1 MLKYLYCLVMKKAS
15 FINCSFYGAFA
26 TLRESLLKRE
36 TLKSSPKALR
46 TLTLTLYSLFQSM
59 RWLH

>member
-1 MLKYLYCLVMKKAS
+1 MKKAS

-36 TLKSSPKALR
+36 TLKSSPKALK
-46 TLTLTLYSLFQSM
+46 TLTMTLYSLFQSM